1 MSPKLFKNKNNFLC
15 AWRRIEAFFFFVEFF
30 PFLFF
35 HFFFC
40 FPVGHFSLSFNPFWR
55 RSLFGAFS
63 GALKKIN
70 RFFTNMQFNS
80 KFSFHKKP
88 FFYCWNF
95 FKSLILSF
103 LKESPRPP
111 PCSLVPHVFLSL
123 WIYFFFPFAFLW
135 RHRVRVSSF
144 RRWTPN
150 PPSLSYTL
158 LSENT
163 ICVLSDANL
172 SKDEAFCRENRRNNQ
187 QVVFSLEHGE
197 KPLKKCKEKLPWE
210 DDFTINFPSPNL
222 FLFVVWVNVKKKFNK
237 HYHHLFLFYF
247 IPWERIKDWTIGVK
261 RRGFIAEKRRN

>member
-1 MSPKLFKNKNNFLC
+1 M
-15 AWRRIEAFFFFVEFF
+15 
-30 PFLFF
+30 
-35 HFFFC
+35 
-40 FPVGHFSLSFNPFWR
+40 
-55 RSLFGAFS
+55 
-63 GALKKIN
+63 
-70 RFFTNMQFNS
+70 
-80 KFSFHKKP
+80 
-88 FFYCWNF
+88 
-95 FKSLILSF
+95 
-103 LKESPRPP
+103 KESPRPP

-187 QVVFSLEHGE
+187 QVEFSLEHGE
-197 KPLKKCKEKLPWE
+197 KPLKNEKKITVRGWFHNKLPLPKSIFVCSLGQRE
-210 DDFTINFPSPNL
+210 KKNSTNTITICFFFIL
-222 FLFVVWVNVKKKFNK
+222 F
-237 HYHHLFLFYF
+237 H
-247 IPWERIKDWTIGVK
+247 ERELKTELLGSGVK

>member
-1 MSPKLFKNKNNFLC
+1 MTSYWGL
-15 AWRRIEAFFFFVEFF
+15 FFFVDFF
-30 PFLFF
+30 PFLYSIFF
-35 HFFFC
+35 PGWPLFPFFQSVLA
-40 FPVGHFSLSFNPFWR
+40 PESFWR
-55 RSLFGAFS
+55 VQRGF
-63 GALKKIN
+63 KKIN

-197 KPLKKCKEKLPWE
+197 KPLKNEKKITVRGWFHNKLPLPKSIFVCSLGQRE
-210 DDFTINFPSPNL
+210 KKIQQTLSP
-222 FLFVVWVNVKKKFNK
+222 FVS
-237 HYHHLFLFYF
+237 FLFYSMR
-247 IPWERIKDWTIGVK
+247 E
-261 RRGFIAEKRRN
+261 N